1 MPGTNRLERVTAPPI
16 ATTGSPSELAVAKP
30 VTRFEQP
37 GPEVTNATP
46 ALPVMRPIPPAMNAA
61 FCSWRQTT
69 VLILESNNVSK
80 TLSIFA
86 PGMPKTYSTPC
97 ASRLFTSNPAPVWGW
112 GVVSGGV
119 MFFLLRSCEVR
130 RRVPAQVG
138 LQEILGFG
146 QRDAIIAL
154 ALDLKPQ
161 VRAAALEQVAAALA
175 VGRQKVQVIAGHVE

>member
-1 MPGTNRLERVTAPPI
+1 MLTAPPI

-61 FCSWRQTT
+61 FCSCRQTT
-69 VLILESNNVSK
+69 VLILEFNNVSK

-97 ASRLFTSNPAPVWGW
+97 ASKLFTSNPAPV
-112 GVVSGGV
+112 
-119 MFFLLRSCEVR
+119 CN
-130 RRVPAQVG
+130 
-138 LQEILGFG
+138 LGFVMG
-146 QRDAIIAL
+146 MLICFRPLLWRDPAPDPGAGL
-154 ALDLKPQ
+154 PSGNRQ
-161 VRAAALEQVAAALA
+161 CRAARYDNRPRAGSADADLPR
-175 VGRQKVQVIAGHVE
+175 GIAINDHRSF